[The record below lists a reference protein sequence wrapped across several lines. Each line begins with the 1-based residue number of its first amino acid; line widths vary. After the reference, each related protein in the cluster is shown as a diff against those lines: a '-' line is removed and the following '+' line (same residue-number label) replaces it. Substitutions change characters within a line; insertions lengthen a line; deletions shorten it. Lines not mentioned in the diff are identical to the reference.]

1 MRQTAKFDGK
11 SSVQGRIPQ
20 GSSDFRNDLEA
31 LSGSLNLPEGVKE
44 RAISIA
50 SEAATMRSHRPTP
63 GAVLSAAALYVACRE
78 SKVPMTFRELAA
90 ASGADLRDIGRC
102 YAGLL
107 ERMNIVRPGL
117 NGGTYLHHLAL
128 KTPLSEETYRASEEI
143 IRQSTSAGLDGRNP
157 MTLAAA
163 ALYLASCGNGE
174 KVTQSEVA
182 DAAGV
187 GEESV
192 RECCKAIRS
201 MASPKGAARDRE
213 HH

>member
-1 MRQTAKFDGK
+1 MRQTANFEGK
-11 SSVQGRIPQ
+11 SGVHEGVPR
-20 GSSDFRNDLEA
+20 GSSDFRRNLEA
-31 LSGSLNLPEGVKE
+31 LSGSLSIPEGVKE

-50 SEAATMRSHRPTP
+50 SEAATLRSHRPTP
-63 GAVLSAAALYVACRE
+63 GQVLSAAALYVACRE
-78 SKVPMTFRELAA
+78 GKVPVTFRELAA
-90 ASGADLRDIGRC
+90 ASGANLRDIGRC
-102 YAGLL
+102 YSALL
-107 ERMNIVRPGL
+107 ERMNIARPGL

-128 KTPLSEETYRASEEI
+128 KTPVSEETYRASEEI
-143 IRQSTSAGLDGRNP
+143 IRQSTSAGLGGRNP
-157 MTLAAA
+157 MTLAAS

-201 MASPKGAARDRE
+201 MPSPKGAPLDRE
-213 HH
+213 HR